1 MTSFQSTVQ
10 STMQLWRLRW
20 ARRPRWLLGPEAYV
34 TRSFESTLEVLR
46 WEKVRKAG
54 RRWAWAGAVIGGVA
68 GGVAFAP
75 ASWLAQGVSRLTGER
90 VLLADAQGTIWQGQ
104 AVAVLTGGPGSR
116 DVRALPGRLN
126 WTLRWQDRGVRVV
139 LQHDCCLPQPLAV
152 QLRPGWGR
160 ARVDI
165 GLVPVDNP
173 KGWQA
178 AGTIGHWPAAWLSG
192 LGTPWNTLQL
202 GGVLRVSSD
211 TLAVE
216 WVGGRVRVS
225 GQADVWLDNVSSR
238 LTTLDRLGSYHLGL
252 RADEQGLVQMS
263 MRTVDGALQLSG
275 QGTIGATGTRFRGEA
290 QASEAERGA
299 LDNLLNIIGR
309 RSGDRSV
316 ISIG

>member
-1 MTSFQSTVQ
+1 M
-10 STMQLWRLRW
+10 L
-20 ARRPRWLLGPEAYV
+20 
-34 TRSFESTLEVLR
+34 
-46 WEKVRKAG
+46 
-54 RRWAWAGAVIGGVA
+54 GGVA
-68 GGVAFAP
+68 GLVAFAP
-75 ASWLAQGVSRLTGER
+75 ASWLAHGVSRLSGER
-90 VLLADAQGTIWQGQ
+90 LLLADAQGTIWQGQ

-139 LQHDCCLPQPLAV
+139 LQHDCCLPQPVAMQV
-152 QLRPGWGR
+152 RPGWGR
-160 ARVDI
+160 ARVDV

-173 KGWQA
+173 RGWQTS
-178 AGTIGHWPAAWLSG
+178 GTLGHWPAAWLSG

-202 GGVLRVSSD
+202 GGVLRVSANQ
-211 TLAVE
+211 LAVE
-216 WVGGRVRVS
+216 WVGGRVRVN

-263 MRTVDGALQLSG
+263 LRTVDGALQLSG
-275 QGTIGATGTRFRGEA
+275 LGTVSAGGTFFRGEA
-290 QASEAERGA
+290 RASEAERGA